1 MIRRRFAALSIAVL
15 VLAVGACSRG
25 SGGPPAATATPTPT
39 VAASPSGSAA
49 VISEAP
55 ELEAL
60 LPDTIAGE
68 QTQKLSMKGDT
79 LMAGGVVDSSFT
91 DFLGRLDAEPSDV
104 AVAFATAVNAD
115 SQAFAYQVAGTQP
128 ADLLR
133 EFQGS
138 VAASDGGSDVTW
150 EAATV
155 GGKDV
160 QRGTSSSN
168 EKKIYLLPHG
178 DTIFVVVTGVAT
190 IADVILAA
198 LP

>member
-1 MIRRRFAALSIAVL
+1 LSIAVL
-15 VLAVGACSRG
+15 ALAVAACSTG
-25 SGGPPAATATPTPT
+25 SGGSAAPTETPTPTPT

-104 AVAFATAVNAD
+104 AVAFATAVNAE

-128 ADLLR
+128 GDLLR

-168 EKKIYLLPHG
+168 EKRIYLLPHG
-178 DTIFVVVTGVAT
+178 DTIFVVVTGDAT
-190 IADVILAA
+190 IADEILAA

>member
-1 MIRRRFAALSIAVL
+1 VIHRRLLLPLL
-15 VLAVGACSRG
+15 VLALALAACS
-25 SGGPPAATATPTPT
+25 SGADGAMAPPSATPTPP
-39 VAASPSGSAA
+39 AASGSAGPNL
-49 VISEAP
+49 SEAP

-68 QTQKLSMKGDT
+68 ETQKLSMKGDT
-79 LMAGGVVDSSFT
+79 LLAGGVVDTSFT
-91 DFLGRLDAEPSDV
+91 DFLGRLGAEPSDV

-115 SQAFAYQVAGTQP
+115 SQAFAYQVAGTP
-128 ADLLR
+128 PDALLR

-138 VAASDGGSDVTW
+138 VAASDGGNDVTW
-150 EAATV
+150 ETATV

-178 DTIFVVVTGVAT
+178 DTIFVAVTSDAA
-190 IADVILAA
+190 IADEILAA

>member
-1 MIRRRFAALSIAVL
+1 
-15 VLAVGACSRG
+15 
-25 SGGPPAATATPTPT
+25 
-39 VAASPSGSAA
+39 
-49 VISEAP
+49 
-55 ELEAL
+55 
-60 LPDTIAGE
+60 
-68 QTQKLSMKGDT
+68 MKGDT
-79 LMAGGVVDSSFT
+79 LLAGGVVDTSFT
-91 DFLGRLDAEPSDV
+91 DFLDRLNAEPSDV

-128 ADLLR
+128 DALLR

-150 EAATV
+150 ETATV

-160 QRGTSSSN
+160 QRGTSASN

-178 DTIFVVVTGVAT
+178 DTIFVVVTGDAA
-190 IADVILAA
+190 IADEILAA